1 MADWNVFFSTVSQT
15 CGAVVGIFSAFLIT
29 KIIADQADFSKLKDK
44 VSDMIGKSDY
54 LKANFEKA
62 GFEGVNNSELKD
74 LSDNLYEA
82 IKKEKLEKDPSHYL
96 QFVEQPIYASKA
108 SVVEHIQTAINRAKK
123 YQREQELK
131 KLEEERKAEADRLIE
146 KALGKSHI
154 NNMRLWERLQKPS
167 IDHSDIPSFIAE
179 RNYLASASINRKNDD
194 DKREQLIVDA
204 NHQVSLNKK
213 LLSETQGS
221 DVAQKLVS
229 HSLSIV
235 LLLFYIG
242 VIYPLSFLP
251 LQPNTEITLSISA
264 FFDILF
270 SLKGVLL
277 ALLTISFSFLI
288 ITFWRVNKRL
298 KLTKAEIDELIEF
311 SKPEGISTFLKN
323 YCDNKC

>member
-1 MADWNVFFSTVSQT
+1 ME
-15 CGAVVGIFSAFLIT
+15 
-29 KIIADQADFSKLKDK
+29 
-44 VSDMIGKSDY
+44 KS
-54 LKANFEKA
+54 LGETL
-62 GFEGVNNSELKD
+62 VN
-74 LSDNLYEA
+74 
-82 IKKEKLEKDPSHYL
+82 HM
-96 QFVEQPIYASKA
+96 
-108 SVVEHIQTAINRAKK
+108 
-123 YQREQELK
+123 
-131 KLEEERKAEADRLIE
+131 RLID
-146 KALGKSHI
+146 S
-154 NNMRLWERLQKPS
+154 LQRPS
-167 IDHSDIPSFIAE
+167 IDDSDITSLIAD

-194 DKREQLIVDA
+194 AKREQLIVDA
-204 NHQVSLNKK
+204 NHQVGLNKK
-213 LLSETQGS
+213 LLSESQGS

-229 HSLSIV
+229 HSLIIV

-298 KLTKAEIDELIEF
+298 KLTQAEIDELKEF

-323 YCDNKC
+323 YCDKKC